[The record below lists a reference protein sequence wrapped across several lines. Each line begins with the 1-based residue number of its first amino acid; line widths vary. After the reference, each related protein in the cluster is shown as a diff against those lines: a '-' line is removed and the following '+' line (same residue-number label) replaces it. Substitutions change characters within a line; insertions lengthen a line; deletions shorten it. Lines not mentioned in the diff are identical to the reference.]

1 MVNLSNEI
9 IFSTKFPKQE
19 EYCELFETTGWNKD
33 YKLTSE
39 ELHLSIQNSSYCISA
54 YNNEKLVGFGRMLS
68 DGIVHAVI
76 FDVIILP
83 EFQRKGIGNKIM
95 EKLLEE
101 CKKNKIRDIQ
111 LFCADG
117 KIEFYKNFGFK
128 ARPEECPGM
137 EIRNQY

>member
-1 MVNLSNEI
+1 MKI
-9 IFSTKFPKQE
+9 IFSTKLPKQE
-19 EYCELFETTGWNKD
+19 VYFQLFEATGWNKD

-39 ELHLSIQNSSYCISA
+39 ELYQSIQKSSYCISA

-68 DGIVHAVI
+68 DGIAHAVI

-83 EFQRKGIGNKIM
+83 EFQRSGIGSKIM

-101 CKKNKIRDIQ
+101 CRGNKIRDIQ

-117 KIEFYKNFGFK
+117 NIEFYKKFGFK
-128 ARPEECPGM
+128 ARPENCPGM
-137 EIRNQY
+137 EIRDQY